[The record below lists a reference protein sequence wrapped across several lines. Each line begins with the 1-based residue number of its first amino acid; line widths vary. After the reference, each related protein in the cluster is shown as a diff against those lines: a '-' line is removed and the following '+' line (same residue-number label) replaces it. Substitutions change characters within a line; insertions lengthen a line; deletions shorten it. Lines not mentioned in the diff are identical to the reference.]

1 MSRAISPPVARLC
14 VLLIA
19 LLASM
24 GFLASLGTPSAAAAK
39 PCWERVIDDWIDNG
53 RIDARYSPACL
64 QASLQ
69 HVPEDVRAYSDFEEK
84 VKQAIQSSLRLREL
98 EQVGGGSSGETP
110 SETPG
115 ATETTGQAQRDQ
127 VERIQDEEQAAATP
141 SDDGP
146 IEKTLGY
153 GNEDASS
160 IPLPL
165 MILAAFALLLLA
177 AGASGI
183 AHRKL
188 QARKARSN

>member
-84 VKQAIQSSLRLREL
+84 VKQAMQSSLRLREL

-115 ATETTGQAQRDQ
+115 ATPSKAQPDQ
-127 VERIQDEEQAAATP
+127 VERIQNEEQAVATS

-146 IEKTLGY
+146 IEKAFGY

-188 QARKARSN
+188 QARKIRSN

>member
-1 MSRAISPPVARLC
+1 MSRAISPPVARLA

-110 SETPG
+110 SETSD
-115 ATETTGQAQRDQ
+115 ETPAAAQAQREQ
-127 VERIQDEEQAAATP
+127 VKRIQNEEQAAATP
-141 SDDGP
+141 SDDSP
-146 IEKTLGY
+146 IEKAFGY

-177 AGASGI
+177 AGASGLV
-183 AHRKL
+183 HRKL
-188 QARKARSN
+188 QARKIRSN

>member
-1 MSRAISPPVARLC
+1 MSRAISPPVARLS
-14 VLLIA
+14 VFLIA
-19 LLASM
+19 LVAST
-24 GFLASLGTPSAAAAK
+24 GFLAFFGTPSAAAAK

-69 HVPEDVRAYSDFEEK
+69 HVPEDVRAYSDFEDK
-84 VKQAIQSSLRLREL
+84 VKQAIQSSMRFREL
-98 EQVGGGSSGETP
+98 EGTGG
-110 SETPG
+110 ETPG
-115 ATETTGQAQRDQ
+115 ATPGGTPGGTPAQRDQ
-127 VERIQDEEQAAATP
+127 VERIQNEEQNAATP

-146 IEKTLGY
+146 IEKAFGY

-165 MILAAFALLLLA
+165 MILAAFALVLLV
-177 AGASGI
+177 AGASGV

-188 QARKARSN
+188 QARKVRSD

>member
-1 MSRAISPPVARLC
+1 MSRAISPPVARLA

-69 HVPEDVRAYSDFEEK
+69 HVPEDVRAYSDFEEM

-98 EQVGGGSSGETP
+98 EGSSGGSSGEAP
-110 SETPG
+110 GATPG
-115 ATETTGQAQRDQ
+115 AEPSATQAQRNQ
-127 VERIQDEEQAAATP
+127 VKRIQNEEQNTAAP

-146 IEKTLGY
+146 IEKAFGY